1 MATIRMN
8 SALNG
13 VACGYLWRLLRY
25 MPSAIQALQELEP
38 QQLAE
43 FDLTPHDVASRAICL
58 AQLKTRLSGPKP
70 EALWT
75 NSEFLD
81 QQVGENSPMSLSLLR
96 FICVYTLHRGLQQV
110 ITDAGYP
117 ATQNSRLPLLA
128 SLIKQPLSEVS
139 NYLNNPNWMTD
150 VAFIWREADSVLGVG
165 MNMDL
170 ALAEKL
176 LNQEIS
182 NPIQLLSDVIEEMP
196 PSELTLN
203 DYEHM
208 DFGGMVEHVGLLP
221 QVEFVGWNALFW
233 GRPGTGKT
241 QLACL
246 LAELA
251 GMTLY
256 TLRNDEEDNSFRR
269 NGVQSRL
276 SELLLAQRLLRRNG
290 TSILLVDEGEDLL
303 DSGSIPKSRRHQLL
317 EQNQVPV
324 IWTTNRIALMD
335 GACLRRFN
343 WTQEFENPNPE
354 TRIRLFSKALRGL
367 GITKVQIEKWAEL
380 EWLSPSD
387 IQRVAALMHD
397 LGVKRKEAT
406 VAIQHWL
413 DQRERTNGKAQELY
427 CKSEQGEQKGEGCKV
442 TYQMEGQFDPA
453 LLNLQGRDGLL
464 QQDIAID
471 ELLASLKWAK
481 AGRIMLHGVPGTGKT
496 ALVHY
501 LGQQLG
507 CEVLQKLGSDLLQK
521 YVGESEQSMAA
532 AFAEAR
538 SRKAI
543 LFLDEVDSLLTDRR
557 SHSQSWETS
566 QVNELLQQI
575 EQFDGILI
583 TATNHL
589 DRLDT
594 AVARRFDYQIELC
607 PLLPPQ
613 LLLALETALDKTVL
627 RQLKPQLAGLGAV
640 TLGDVAV
647 IKRRQRLQQRKL
659 TAAEVVSLLR
669 KLVAARERGT
679 PRSIGFVQSS
689 APMLRNG

>member
-1 MATIRMN
+1 MAVIKMN

-13 VACGYLWRLLRY
+13 VACGYLFRLLQSIPGAFEEFR
-25 MPSAIQALQELEP
+25 ALEP
-38 QQLAE
+38 RQLAE
-43 FDLTPHDVASRAICL
+43 FGLTPHDVVSRVHCL
-58 AQLKTRLSGPKP
+58 AWLKTRLNGSKP
-70 EALWT
+70 ETLWQ
-75 NSEFLD
+75 NCEFLD
-81 QQVGENSPMSLSLLR
+81 LQVGDGSALSLALLR
-96 FICVYTLHRGLQQV
+96 FICVYTLHQGLQQV
-110 ITDAGYP
+110 ITDASYP
-117 ATQNSRLPLLA
+117 ATQSSRLPLLA
-128 SLIKQPLSEVS
+128 ALIKQPLCELS
-139 NYLNNPNWMTD
+139 NYLNNPNWMTE

-165 MNMDL
+165 LNMEL
-170 ALAEKL
+170 SLAEKL
-176 LNQEIS
+176 LNQEIT

-196 PSELTLN
+196 RSELTLA

-208 DFGGMVEHVGLLP
+208 EFGGLVEHVRLLS
-221 QVEFVGWNALFW
+221 QATFTGWNALLW

-246 LAELA
+246 LADLA
-251 GMTLY
+251 DMTLY
-256 TLRNDEEDNSFRR
+256 TLRNDDDDTSFRR

-290 TSILLVDEGEDLL
+290 ASILLVDEGDDLL
-303 DSGSIPKSRRHQLL
+303 ESGSIPKSRRHQLL

-324 IWTTNRIALMD
+324 IWTTNRIARMD

-343 WTQEFENPNPE
+343 WTQEFGNPNPE
-354 TRIRLFSKALRGL
+354 TRIRLFTKALRGL
-367 GITKVQIEKWAEL
+367 AITKVQIDKWAEL
-380 EWLSPSD
+380 EWLSPAD
-387 IQRVAALMHD
+387 IQRVASLMRD

-413 DQRERTNGKAQELY
+413 GQRERANGNELDSV
-427 CKSEQGEQKGEGCKV
+427 CEPVQREHRGEGDKV

-464 QQDIAID
+464 QQDIAIE
-471 ELLASLKWAK
+471 ELFASLKRAK
-481 AGRIMLHGVPGTGKT
+481 AGRILLHGVPGTGKT

-507 CEVLQKLGSDLLQK
+507 CDVLQKLGSDLLQK
-521 YVGESEQSMAA
+521 FVGESEQAMAA
-532 AFAEAR
+532 AFSEAR

-543 LFLDEVDSLLTDRR
+543 LFLDEIDSLLTDRR

-594 AVARRFDYQIELC
+594 AVARRFDYQIELSA
-607 PLLPPQ
+607 LLPPQ
-613 LLLALETALDKTVL
+613 LLLALEASLDKAVL
-627 RQLKPQLAGLGAV
+627 RQLKPQLAGLGP
-640 TLGDVAV
+640 
-647 IKRRQRLQQRKL
+647 
-659 TAAEVVSLLR
+659 SLW
-669 KLVAARERGT
+669 G
-679 PRSIGFVQSS
+679 
-689 APMLRNG
+689 MLP